1 MDFPCGLDCPVEFF
15 AAPFVDHLFP
25 FERREHVGAKV
36 DTLDQLQKTRWE
48 DAWYGTGIVRCRRQ
62 RGIAHEFGWRP
73 AAP

>member
-1 MDFPCGLDCPVEFF
+1 MDFPCRLDCPVEFF